1 MRVLGRLRLSRST
14 EESTS
19 IERQREIITAW
30 TEANGHTL
38 VGWASDVDVSG
49 AVDPFETPEFGDWLN
64 NRAPDFDIV
73 AGWKLDRF
81 GRDAI
86 RLNKLFSWCLDHDK
100 TLVSASEAIDLST
113 PVGRLI
119 ANVIA
124 FLAEGEL
131 AAIKERQR
139 SSRNKLRELGR
150 WPGGKP
156 AYGYTAVKGADG
168 WSLEIDPLASKV
180 VRRIVNDVIDGKALG
195 RIARELT
202 EEG

>member
-19 IERQREIITAW
+19 IERQRELIQSW
-30 TEANGHTL
+30 TDSNGHTL
-38 VGWASDVDVSG
+38 VGFAEDIDVSG
-49 AVDPFETPEFGDWLN
+49 SIDPFETPQLGRWLN
-64 NRAPDFDIV
+64 NRAPDFDVIC
-73 AGWKLDRF
+73 AWTLDKL
-81 GRDAI
+81 GRNAI
-86 RLNKLFSWCLDHDK
+86 QLNKLFGWCLDHDK
-100 TLVSASEAIDLST
+100 TVVSCREAIDLST

-131 AAIKERQR
+131 EAIRERQR

-156 AYGYTAVKGADG
+156 RTATEPSKGTTA
-168 WSLEIDPLASKV
+168 
-180 VRRIVNDVIDGKALG
+180 G
-195 RIARELT
+195 R
-202 EEG
+202 